1 MLYKLLYIAAWS
13 GFTVIIISSFLKYG
27 EEYLWNE
34 LKRISSEYISEN
46 NSNCTQY
53 DISLLRKLFEEVY
66 HVAMGMF
73 RATIIL
79 LGAALYGI
87 VLVGGIVFFT

>member
-73 RATIIL
+73 RGATIIFCFL
-79 LGAALYGI
+79 LYVI
-87 VLVGGIVFFT
+87 VVVAIYTA